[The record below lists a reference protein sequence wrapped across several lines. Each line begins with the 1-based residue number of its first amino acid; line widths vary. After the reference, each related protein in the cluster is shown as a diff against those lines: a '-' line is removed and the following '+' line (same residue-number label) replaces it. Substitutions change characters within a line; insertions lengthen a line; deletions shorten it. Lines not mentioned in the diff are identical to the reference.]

1 MRRFAP
7 LILVCSL
14 LAASAAL
21 GVTSAGA
28 EPTPPAG
35 SDLPAGFTDGVPV
48 GSGDAPRPDSAA
60 KADADPMGK
69 ANADSSG
76 SGAAAT
82 KYFGDGPWAAIQAA
96 ADATPRCTGLSGPG
110 LTALVVSPIFK
121 ESSAASRPSSAPSP
135 MTLSRYDEWNGVY
148 ATTNNVSANYGLYA
162 FRNPNTPYVRAYW
175 HPGIGIWQY
184 DSAGVGAPY
193 TGEEVMDVRIVGA
206 DVAKGMAS
214 RYCNPPTS
222 VVGHGAPFTEQERR
236 DAAWWPWWA
245 GTTSRSC
252 RLCQVEFDA
261 MTAKAPY
268 FSNISLVPGISATGG
283 AVQRSCTVPGQA
295 GAVTCWYINPSVG
308 VIQGSTAWA
317 TLSPDGNGSPTKAPA
332 PLSRP
337 FYVVKRNGT
346 EERYWLRADTGYD
359 TDISAV
365 RVMGKNAR
373 PRSSQSGSGLAW
385 AKTGLCDLTAKR
397 GTCGTNTSP
406 PPTNPPPTQPPPTPV
421 SSPIAAPPGMTSTRE
436 NVSGTFRAVP
446 LDVNGD
452 KKGDVL
458 WYAPGKAGDVL
469 WLGNGSG
476 SFTPK
481 QLTIDGTFDDV
492 LALDVNNDHR
502 DDILWYTRSTGAA
515 VLWTS
520 TGSGT
525 FSSSHLS
532 PGSGKRPSV
541 GDFDG
546 DGTDDIF
553 WYGPGNGADSITS
566 WTRTGFRTTSRT
578 VSGNYAAIVGDFDGN
593 GRDDIFWYA
602 PSVAAN
608 TVWLSS
614 GSGGYVSRTVK
625 VGGAYW
631 PLVGDFDGDKRDDI
645 VWYLPGAS
653 QDSIWFGGANGA
665 FSVQTFKVNVTYQP
679 IVADLGNDGRDDL
692 VWYAPGDT
700 GDLWTR
706 WADNRGRNSV
716 GLKVGGNHRP
726 IVGSFSASGGDG
738 ILWYAPGSTPD
749 ALWWH

>member
-7 LILVCSL
+7 LILACSL
-14 LAASAAL
+14 
-21 GVTSAGA
+21 VAGA
-28 EPTPPAG
+28 SVLSVTGAAAQTAPPAG
-35 SDLPAGFTDGVPV
+35 ADLPTGFTDGVPV
-48 GSGDAPRPDSAA
+48 GSGDAAPTTKAAPD
-60 KADADPMGK
+60 DATARTDTK
-69 ANADSSG
+69 ANAT
-76 SGAAAT
+76 APT

-162 FRNPNTPYVRAYW
+162 FRNPNTTYVRAYW

-193 TGEEVMDVRIVGA
+193 TGEEAMDVRIVGA
-206 DVAKGMAS
+206 DVAKGMAN

-222 VVGHGAPFTEQERR
+222 VVGHSAPFSDQERR

-252 RLCQVEFDA
+252 RLCQVEFDR
-261 MTAKAPY
+261 MTSSTPY
-268 FSNISLVPGISATGG
+268 FRNISLVPGISATGG

-295 GAVTCWYINPSVG
+295 SSVTCWYVNPAVG

-317 TLSPDGNGSPTKAPA
+317 TLSPDGNGSPTRAPA
-332 PLSRP
+332 PLSKP
-337 FYVVKRNGT
+337 FYVVERNGT
-346 EERYWLRADTGYD
+346 EERYWLKADTGYD

-365 RVMGKNAR
+365 RQMGKNAR

-385 AKTGLCDLTAKR
+385 AKTGLCDLTAHR
-397 GTCGTNTSP
+397 GACGTNNTTP
-406 PPTNPPPTQPPPTPV
+406 PPTNPPPTTPPPAA
-421 SSPIAAPPGMTSTRE
+421 SGSPIAAPPGMNSTRQ
-436 NVSGTFRAVP
+436 NVSGNFRSIP

-458 WYAPGKAGDVL
+458 WYAPGTAGDVL

-476 SFTPK
+476 SFTSK
-481 QLTIDGTFDDV
+481 QLTVDGRFDDV
-492 LALDVNNDHR
+492 LALDANNDKR

-520 TGSGT
+520 NGNGT
-525 FSSSHLS
+525 FTSSRLT
-532 PGSGKRPSV
+532 PGAGKRPSV

-546 DGTDDIF
+546 NGTDDIF
-553 WYGPGNGADSITS
+553 WYGPGTAADSISS
-566 WTRTGFRTTSRT
+566 WSSSGWHSTARS

-593 GRDDIFWYA
+593 HRDDIFWYA
-602 PSVAAN
+602 PGSTAN
-608 TVWLSS
+608 NVWLNSA
-614 GSGGYVSRTVK
+614 SGGYVSKTVK

-692 VWYAPGDT
+692 VWYAPGNT

-716 GLKVGGNHRP
+716 GLKVGGDHRP
-726 IVGSFSASGGDG
+726 IVGAFSTGGGDG
-738 ILWYAPGSTPD
+738 ILWYAAGSTPD
-749 ALWWH
+749 ALWWR